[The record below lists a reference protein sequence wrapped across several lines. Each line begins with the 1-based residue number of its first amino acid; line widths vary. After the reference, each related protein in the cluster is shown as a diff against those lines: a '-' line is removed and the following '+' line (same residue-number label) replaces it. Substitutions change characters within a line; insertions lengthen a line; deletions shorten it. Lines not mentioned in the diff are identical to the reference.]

1 MRKLAT
7 IQRIDAINP
16 IPNADAIEVATVG
29 GWRVVVKR
37 GEFAVGDLAV
47 YCEID
52 SWIPSSIA
60 PFLSKGN
67 EPKEYNGVKGERL
80 RTVSLRKQI
89 SQGLLFPFT
98 ATMAPELALRHTQN
112 DDYPIGVDVTELLG
126 IQKFEPPIPAQLAG
140 EVRGMFPSIIP
151 KTDQER
157 VQNLTELLKTWQG
170 LEFEI
175 TEKLDGTSC
184 TFYLDGEG
192 VLHACSRNLDLKYN
206 PDNTFWKIANHHNI
220 AREMTAYGLVN
231 CAIQGEI
238 IGEGIQGN
246 KYKIQGQEFFVFDIY
261 DVTNSRYLSNEER
274 FELCGKLG
282 LKTSVCT
289 IALNHAPVID
299 SCFVMKHDVDE
310 LLRMAEGPSVLN
322 SKTER
327 EGLVF
332 KCISDTSIHFKVISN
347 KFLLKGGD

>member
-7 IQRIDAINP
+7 IRRIDEINP

-29 GWRVVVKR
+29 GWRVVVKK

-52 SWIPSSIA
+52 SWIPHDLA

-80 RTVSLRKQI
+80 RTIRLRGQL
-89 SQGLLFPFT
+89 SQGLLMP
-98 ATMAPELALRHTQN
+98 RHVVL
-112 DDYPIGVDVTELLG
+112 DKIGEIHEGMDVTDLLG

-140 EVRGMFPSIIP
+140 EVLGMFPSAVP

-157 VQNLTELLKTWQG
+157 IQNLSAELATWQG
-170 LEFEI
+170 MEFEV

-184 TFYLDGEG
+184 TFYLDADGE
-192 VLHACSRNLDLKYN
+192 LHFCSRNLDLKRN
-206 PDNTFWKIANHHNI
+206 PENTLWRIADKNNV
-220 AREMTAYGLVN
+220 AEKMLAEGLTN
-231 CAIQGEI
+231 YAIQGEV

-246 KYKIQGQEFFVFDIY
+246 KYNLKGQEFFVFDIY
-261 DVTNSRYLSNEER
+261 DVATGRYLPSNER
-274 FELCGKLG
+274 FELCVKLG
-282 LKTSVCT
+282 LNKSLFG
-289 IALNHAPVID
+289 IALPHAPVVD
-299 SCFVMKHDVDE
+299 SAFVMNCGVED
-310 LLRMAEGPSVLN
+310 LLQMAEGKSVLN
-322 SKTER
+322 PKTER

-332 KCISDTSIHFKVISN
+332 KCTSDTSIHFKAISN
-347 KFLLKGGD
+347 KFLLKSGE

>member
-7 IQRIDAINP
+7 IRRIDEINP

-29 GWRVVVKR
+29 GWRVVVKK

-52 SWIPSSIA
+52 SWIPHDLA

-80 RTVSLRKQI
+80 RTIRLRGQL
-89 SQGLLFPFT
+89 SQGLLLP
-98 ATMAPELALRHTQN
+98 RHVVL
-112 DDYPIGVDVTELLG
+112 DKIGEIHEGMDVTDLLG

-140 EVRGMFPSIIP
+140 EVLGMFPSAVP

-157 VQNLTELLKTWQG
+157 IQNLSAELATWQG
-170 LEFEI
+170 MEFEV

-184 TFYLDGEG
+184 TFYLDADGE
-192 VLHACSRNLDLKYN
+192 LHVCSRNLDLKRN
-206 PDNTFWKIANHHNI
+206 PENTLWRIADKNNV
-220 AREMTAYGLVN
+220 AEKMLAEGLTN
-231 CAIQGEI
+231 YAIQGEV

-246 KYKIQGQEFFVFDIY
+246 KYNLKGQEFFVFDIY
-261 DVTNSRYLSNEER
+261 DVATGRYLPSNER
-274 FELCGKLG
+274 FELCVKLG
-282 LKTSVCT
+282 LNKSLFG
-289 IALNHAPVID
+289 IALPHAPVVD
-299 SCFVMKHDVDE
+299 SAFVMNCGVED
-310 LLRMAEGPSVLN
+310 LLQMAEGKSVLN
-322 SKTER
+322 PKTER

-332 KCISDTSIHFKVISN
+332 KCTSDTSIHFKAISN
-347 KFLLKGGD
+347 KFLLKSGE